1 MTSQRTIQHQEADL
15 KCNSLQIS
23 CNKVG
28 CPRRKELTEEM
39 ERIPRLAA
47 QYLETEDLEWINI

>member
-23 CNKVG
+23 SNFQLG
-28 CPRRKELTEEM
+28 ARRKELTEEM
-39 ERIPRLAA
+39 ETIPRLAA